1 MSLDYEKY
9 EKECEKIR
17 KSNEKLLNQFED
29 WLAKKEIKQTT
40 INKHA
45 ENIDF
50 YINDFLLY
58 EDTYKPEDGVLDANM
73 FLGYWFIR
81 KAMWASES
89 SIKSNAS
96 SLKKFYTFMC
106 EMGRVDEEDVEEL
119 KIIIKENMSEWLN
132 RLRRYDNP
140 DITEMEDVWKF

>member
-1 MSLDYEKY
+1 V
-9 EKECEKIR
+9 
-17 KSNEKLLNQFED
+17 
-29 WLAKKEIKQTT
+29 
-40 INKHA
+40 

-58 EDTYKPEDGVLDANM
+58 EDTYSPEDGVLDANM

-81 KAMWASES
+81 KAMWASET

-106 EMGRVDEEDVEEL
+106 ELGKVDAEDVDEL
-119 KIIIKENMSEWLN
+119 KEMIKENMPNWLE
-132 RLRRYDNP
+132 RLRRYDDP
-140 DITEMEDVWKF
+140 DIEDMEDVWIH